1 MNFETVTNQE
11 TSNHNPLTTSPT
23 EPSPIVEESTDS
35 SPAIEETV
43 EQSFDE
49 YLANG
54 YDYKAPKRGD
64 ILTGEIIDSNDY
76 GLVVDIGFKR
86 EGFVPAED
94 LTRLDEE
101 TRAQAQVGTKISL
114 FVLRPENKDGHPI
127 LSIHQARMYK
137 DWIKAEEMLGSG
149 EIYEGEVAGYNR
161 GGIIV
166 KFGKIRGFVPA
177 SQIVGLPKR
186 LREEQ
191 RRERLEAMIGQQ
203 IGLKIIEVDRQ
214 RRRLI
219 FSQRRALRGY
229 QEVQRDRVMTELTEG
244 ETRHGRV
251 TSITNFGAFVDLGG
265 ADGLIHVSELSWGR
279 VDNPRQVL
287 KVGDELDVYVLD
299 VDEKRKRIALS
310 LKKLQ
315 PDPWT
320 IVDDHYQMG
329 QLVEGRVTRVLDF
342 GAFVELDIGVEGLL
356 HASEIIGTPELA
368 PSDIVH
374 SGEKLLVKII
384 RIDSRRKRL
393 ALSARQVR
401 QGEWERWVAEQRAE
415 TEAKEAAAVEAEAK
429 EAAEA
434 ELTVSE
440 TVETEVAAPKV
451 ETETETSEVTEA
463 EGTVP
468 ETELAVSETVE
479 TEVAA
484 PKVETETV
492 TSEVT
497 EAEVTAPETELT
509 VSEAVETEV
518 AAPEAKVTTNET
530 VEAEIAA
537 PEAKTVEAETVAPE
551 AELTVNETVEAEIT
565 APKMETETETS
576 EVTEAETAVIE
587 AEATVSE
594 TVEEEA
600 IAPEAKTE
608 AETKEIADKVSE
620 ADEASDEKTAIA
632 EEPAA
637 APVPDVALEET
648 DAVH

>member
-11 TSNHNPLTTSPT
+11 TSDHNPLQTSPT
-23 EPSPIVEESTDS
+23 EPSPTAVPEPVDAGPTTQESAS
-35 SPAIEETV
+35 
-43 EQSFDE
+43 QSLDD

-64 ILTGEIIDSNDY
+64 ILTGEIIDINDY

-86 EGFVPAED
+86 EAFVPAED

-101 TRAQAQVGTKISL
+101 TRSEIQVGQSVSL

-137 DWIKAEEMLGSG
+137 DWIKAEEMLASG
-149 EIYEGEVAGYNR
+149 KVYEGEVAGYNR

-191 RRERLEAMIGQQ
+191 RRQRMEAMIGQQ
-203 IGLKIIEVDRQ
+203 IGLKVIEVDRQ

-219 FSQRRALRGY
+219 FSQRRALRKY
-229 QEVQRDRVMTELTEG
+229 QEVQRDRVIGELAEG
-244 ETRHGRV
+244 EVRHGRV

-384 RIDSRRKRL
+384 RIDSQRKRL
-393 ALSARQVR
+393 ALSARQVK
-401 QGEWERWVAEQRAE
+401 QAEWERWVAEQAE
-415 TEAKEAAAVEAEAK
+415 TA
-429 EAAEA
+429 
-434 ELTVSE
+434 S
-440 TVETEVAAPKV
+440 
-451 ETETETSEVTEA
+451 
-463 EGTVP
+463 P
-468 ETELAVSETVE
+468 ETEEDE
-479 TEVAA
+479 Q
-484 PKVETETV
+484 
-492 TSEVT
+492 
-497 EAEVTAPETELT
+497 
-509 VSEAVETEV
+509 EV
-518 AAPEAKVTTNET
+518 AAPEAEVEISEAVE
-530 VEAEIAA
+530 VEAEDAA
-537 PEAKTVEAETVAPE
+537 PEAEAQDSEVVEVESAAPE
-551 AELTVNETVEAEIT
+551 AEAEAEI
-565 APKMETETETS
+565 S
-576 EVTEAETAVIE
+576 ESPQAETA
-587 AEATVSE
+587 T
-594 TVEEEA
+594 
-600 IAPEAKTE
+600 PEAV
-608 AETKEIADKVSE
+608 ET
-620 ADEASDEKTAIA
+620 EASDEETATA
-632 EEPAA
+632 VEPDTPPA
-637 APVPDVALEET
+637 PDVTPEET
-648 DAVH
+648 EAA

>member
-1 MNFETVTNQE
+1 
-11 TSNHNPLTTSPT
+11 
-23 EPSPIVEESTDS
+23 
-35 SPAIEETV
+35 
-43 EQSFDE
+43 
-49 YLANG
+49 
-54 YDYKAPKRGD
+54 
-64 ILTGEIIDSNDY
+64 
-76 GLVVDIGFKR
+76 
-86 EGFVPAED
+86 
-94 LTRLDEE
+94 
-101 TRAQAQVGTKISL
+101 
-114 FVLRPENKDGHPI
+114 
-127 LSIHQARMYK
+127 MYK
-137 DWIKAEEMLGSG
+137 DWIQAEQMLESG

-191 RRERLEAMIGQQ
+191 RRQRMEAMIGQQ

-229 QEVQRDRVMTELTEG
+229 QEVQRDRVMTELSEG
-244 ETRHGRV
+244 EIRHGKV

-299 VDEKRKRIALS
+299 VDQKRKRIALS

-374 SGEKLLVKII
+374 PGEKLLVKII

-401 QGEWERWVAEQRAE
+401 QGEWERWVAEQQTE
-415 TEAKEAAAVEAEAK
+415 TEAQETTAVVSDTIEEEIAAPEAELTDSEAVEEETAAPEVISEAVEAE
-429 EAAEA
+429 
-434 ELTVSE
+434 
-440 TVETEVAAPKV
+440 
-451 ETETETSEVTEA
+451 
-463 EGTVP
+463 
-468 ETELAVSETVE
+468 
-479 TEVAA
+479 
-484 PKVETETV
+484 TV
-492 TSEVT
+492 TP
-497 EAEVTAPETELT
+497 EAELT
-509 VSEAVETEV
+509 VSEAVEEE
-518 AAPEAKVTTNET
+518 ASAPEAINE
-530 VEAEIAA
+530 VAEAEASAPEAINEVAEAEI
-537 PEAKTVEAETVAPE
+537 VAPE
-551 AELTVNETVEAEIT
+551 AELTADTVVVEEEAA
-565 APKMETETETS
+565 AP
-576 EVTEAETAVIE
+576 EAKV
-587 AEATVSE
+587 TVSE
-594 TVEEEA
+594 TVEEETA
-600 IAPEAKTE
+600 TSEAE
-608 AETKEIADKVSE
+608 AETSE
-620 ADEASDEKTAIA
+620 VA

-637 APVPDVALEET
+637 PEAEAEISGTSEEQVNT
-648 DAVH
+648 